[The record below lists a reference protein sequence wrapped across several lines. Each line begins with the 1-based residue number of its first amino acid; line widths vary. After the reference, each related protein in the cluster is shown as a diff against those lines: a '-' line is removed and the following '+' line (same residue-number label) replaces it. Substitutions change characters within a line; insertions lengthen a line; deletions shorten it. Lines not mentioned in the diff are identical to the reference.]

1 MNRKF
6 KRKAEK
12 EGVPHTVTFPN
23 LVTGDDCAVI
33 VVWDENFTPTLTFVD
48 GNHLVYA
55 VPALDFM
62 ESVGK
67 LTREALDRFKKTL
80 TEK

>member
-23 LVTGDDCAVI
+23 LVTG
-33 VVWDENFTPTLTFVD
+33 
-48 GNHLVYA
+48 
-55 VPALDFM
+55 LDFM